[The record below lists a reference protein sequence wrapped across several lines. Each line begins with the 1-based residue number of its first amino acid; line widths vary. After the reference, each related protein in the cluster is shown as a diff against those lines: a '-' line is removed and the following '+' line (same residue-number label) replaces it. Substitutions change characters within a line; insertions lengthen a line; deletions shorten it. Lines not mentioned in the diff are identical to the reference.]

1 MPIIQII
8 KKIHHMIEVKNTNR
22 ITQQEMA
29 DRLGISKRT
38 YVEYMRGTNRPKGM
52 IVLLDLLCEL
62 SEEEL
67 VTLS

>member
-38 YVEYMRGTNRPKGM
+38 YVEYMQELIDLRG
-52 IVLLDLLCEL
+52 
-62 SEEEL
+62 
-67 VTLS
+67 

>member
-1 MPIIQII
+1 
-8 KKIHHMIEVKNTNR
+8 MIEVKNTNR

-67 VTLS
+67 VTLLKHWKENRIKK